1 MTSTF
6 IKESLQRGEKKILF
20 NPKKSISFNF
30 NSTVITV
37 IYGELRF
44 ETFKEKEKEFSPPPF
59 SNLFNFNS
67 QIIAVA

>member
-44 ETFKEKEKEFSPPPF
+44 ETFKEK
-59 SNLFNFNS
+59 
-67 QIIAVA
+67 